1 MPINFNDIDKVTFDG
16 TVYNEVTKTSDNTS
30 AITQDNSNVTYDNF
44 LLHSSKEWLST
55 LENNS
60 TELIK
65 TAKDTADKIKG
76 DSKVIGATKKAAPDG
91 QPFKDVEKKLSE
103 GAGQLASSVA
113 AAVDVTKYSGAI
125 NFISSTAI
133 NHLTGAYNLVADMNV
148 DIKGPAITTTSNVN
162 VTNAAYDID
171 NSDIKHVKTDN
182 YTRIS
187 TNDLNST
194 TNKHTVAT
202 AGVSITSTDNK
213 TSAVNSHQV
222 ITSEQKQ
229 YSKVLTTL
237 TSESITM
244 ASKGSTS
251 INSQGGLVI
260 SDGQSLKQ
268 GASQASTDTLESIE
282 GTTSGNVASK
292 AVGAA
297 KGGSIKILSTGSIDT
312 QATGIVSTQGDTVGT
327 NAFKIGMASIDFAS
341 NSTTTTI
348 SSKAQSVLT
357 SEAITYTGNRN
368 MGISINPFGILAG
381 TGVAPLIPLLTELLP
396 PIIVDVP
403 ELPEFPFG
411 SLADFLAKCLPFT
424 SAVNIPNIIDEAVD
438 IDLEDPL
445 LPQQKEPTPLNTT
458 FTPINQSRGNIDEPV
473 DISLEDP
480 LVAQDKSAAT
490 PSAVKGVVSQQTNRD
505 LTTTPNSS
513 TTNSKDKPATFTSKQ
528 AVTNAAKLG
537 ILHTVYAEQPGVNT
551 NAKTTPTISSSDIA
565 SITPKLSFTESLK
578 SLTSI
583 QKPELISSFTQAN
596 RDLISTNYTEFLKAI
611 ASIDV
616 FGSEVSPNYSKIVND
631 FLSNNTLVRE
641 ITTFLNTKR
650 PIGVG
655 GQQPPNVQ
663 NYDTPANLGNTVNGG
678 FVATPYIKT
687 PPVIGQGLIDLA
699 TWTAKTSALAKSSIP
714 PTTENW
720 LDASE
725 EDFDNYDFEFGDQ
738 LTNNFNLASVS
749 ELLNNKY
756 IDIAKGFIPNNKL
769 QSALSLTQDIAA
781 GKITTS
787 QQYAIKLAELVGGD
801 VSGYIS
807 YAEQAFTLYEQVQSG
822 NYTSLLNIPG
832 VSNVLGSKGTAIA
845 SKVLGLISKKN
856 ITDKDIYDLA
866 GSIFTALTGIGIP
879 LLDELA
885 KLLGCIDS
893 IKEQQPFL
901 QSISNPDLQD
911 IIDYLPRII
920 QTTNTES
927 TTTRKI
933 LNITPNNCAQI
944 SELTAE
950 EATINVTE
958 VGPSYIKFKLDDKD
972 LIQYNNKPLP
982 TIETSVN
989 VYTEFY
995 TDRVNNKVLTPYK
1008 QGSQFTSNVIE
1019 YKITNITSNIYTAIL
1034 INNSTILTLEDNIS
1048 GSLYAYTSADI
1059 GNRLAPYILDS
1070 YILL

>member
-1 MPINFNDIDKVTFDG
+1 MPINFNDLDKVTFDG
-16 TVYNEVTKTSDNTS
+16 TVYNEVTKTSDNTL

-55 LENNS
+55 LETNA

-65 TAKDTADKIKG
+65 GAKDTTAKIKG
-76 DSKVIGATKKAAPDG
+76 DNKVIEAVKKAAPNG
-91 QPFKDVEKKLSE
+91 QPYKDIEQKLLE
-103 GAGQLASSVA
+103 GVNNLTSNVA
-113 AAVDVTKYSGAI
+113 AMVDITKYGGAI
-125 NFISSTAI
+125 NFISSTAV
-133 NHLTGAYNLVADMNV
+133 NTVTGAINTTADM
-148 DIKGPAITTTSNVN
+148 GYSLSSPSITTTSNVN
-162 VTNAAYDID
+162 VTNAATNINY
-171 NSDIKHVKTDN
+171 SDTIFSKTDRDI
-182 YTRIS
+182 TV
-187 TNDLNST
+187 TNQQLTSASDKHSVITNTTST
-194 TNKHTVAT
+194 TSN
-202 AGVSITSTDNK
+202 DNK
-213 TSAVNSHQV
+213 ISAVNSIES
-222 ITSEQKQ
+222 ITSNHNQ
-229 YSKVLTTL
+229 YSKTL
-237 TSESITM
+237 INLASESITI
-244 ASKGSTS
+244 ASKGSTD
-251 INSQGGLVI
+251 INSNTVTI
-260 SDGQSLKQ
+260 SSGQSPKQ
-268 GASQASTDTLESIE
+268 GASQASTDITEAAL
-282 GTTSGNVASK
+282 GTS
-292 AVGAA
+292 
-297 KGGSIKILSTGSIDT
+297 GSIKILSTGSVDL
-312 QATGIVSTQGDTVGT
+312 QATGIIATQGNTVAT
-327 NAFKIGMASIDFAS
+327 NASKIGLASIDFAS
-341 NSTTTTI
+341 NSSTTTI
-348 SSKAQSVLT
+348 SSTIQSSVI
-357 SEAITYTGNRN
+357 SDGITYTGNRN
-368 MGISINPFGILAG
+368 MGISINPFGMLVG
-381 TGVAPLIPLLTELLP
+381 SGVAPFIPLLTEVLP

-411 SLADFLAKCLPFT
+411 NITDFLSKCLPFT
-424 SAVNIPNIIDEAVD
+424 SAIDLSSVATNPTGSVINDENSPTEIIDTDPTTPSTSGVD
-438 IDLEDPL
+438 LLPLDTSFDPTAQSKGNIEQPIDLSKQPENNVN
-445 LPQQKEPTPLNTT
+445 EPSNVTG
-458 FTPINQSRGNIDEPV
+458 I
-473 DISLEDP
+473 
-480 LVAQDKSAAT
+480 A
-490 PSAVKGVVSQQTNRD
+490 SQQTIREVDKTPTQNTSGIEKPP
-505 LTTTPNSS
+505 LTPKS
-513 TTNSKDKPATFTSKQ
+513 
-528 AVTNAAKLG
+528 AVTIAAALG
-537 ILHTVYAEQPGVNT
+537 IAHNVYLDRPEDKLN
-551 NAKTTPTISSSDIA
+551 NKTTPTLSTSDIA
-565 SITPKLSFTESLK
+565 SITPQLTLTESLK

-583 QKPELISSFTQAN
+583 QKPKLISSFTQAN

-611 ASIDV
+611 ATIDV

-631 FLSNNTLVRE
+631 FLSNKQLVQE
-641 ITTFLNTKR
+641 IKTFLNTKR

-655 GQQPPNVQ
+655 GQQPPNIQ
-663 NYDTPANLGNTVNGG
+663 NYNTSLNIESPNIG
-678 FVATPYIKT
+678 IINT
-687 PPVIGQGLIDLA
+687 PPVIGQALIDLVTYNTQQQTSLSTSTFNA
-699 TWTAKTSALAKSSIP
+699 TTSNWFNPENI
-714 PTTENW
+714 TEFQQS
-720 LDASE
+720 DIKFG
-725 EDFDNYDFEFGDQ
+725 ED
-738 LTNNFNLASVS
+738 LLNNSNLASIS
-749 ELLNNKY
+749 SLLNNKY
-756 IDIAKGFIPNNKL
+756 IDIAKGFIPDNKL

-781 GKITTS
+781 GRIATP

-856 ITDKDIYDLA
+856 ITDKDIYDVA

-920 QTTNTES
+920 QTTNTDTTTNTGS

-958 VGPSYIKFKLDDKD
+958 VGPSYIKFKLDDKE

-982 TIETSVN
+982 TIGTSVN

-1019 YKITNITSNIYTAIL
+1019 YKITNNTSNIYTAIL

>member
-1 MPINFNDIDKVTFDG
+1 MPINFNDLDKVTFDG
-16 TVYNEVTKTSDNTS
+16 TVYNEVTKTSDNTL

-55 LENNS
+55 LESNA

-65 TAKDTADKIKG
+65 GAKDTTAKIKG
-76 DSKVIGATKKAAPDG
+76 DSKVIAAVKKAAPDG
-91 QPFKDVEKKLSE
+91 QPYKDIEQKLSE
-103 GAGQLASSVA
+103 GVNNLTSNIA
-113 AAVDVTKYSGAI
+113 AMVDITKYGGAI
-125 NFISSTAI
+125 NFISSTAV
-133 NHLTGAYNLVADMNV
+133 NTVTGAINTTADM
-148 DIKGPAITTTSNVN
+148 GYSLSSPAITTTSNVN
-162 VTNAAYDID
+162 VTNAATNINY
-171 NSDIKHVKTDN
+171 SDTIFSKTDRDITVTN
-182 YTRIS
+182 QQLTSASDKHSVITNTTS
-187 TNDLNST
+187 T
-194 TNKHTVAT
+194 
-202 AGVSITSTDNK
+202 TSTDSK
-213 TSAVNSHQV
+213 TSAVNSIES
-222 ITSEQKQ
+222 ITSNHNQ
-229 YSKVLTTL
+229 YCKTL
-237 TSESITM
+237 LNLASESITI
-244 ASKGSTS
+244 ASKGSTD
-251 INSQGGLVI
+251 INSNTVTI
-260 SDGQSLKQ
+260 SSGQNPKQ
-268 GASQASTDTLESIE
+268 GASQASTDITE
-282 GTTSGNVASK
+282 
-292 AVGAA
+292 AA
-297 KGGSIKILSTGSIDT
+297 LGISGSIKILSTGSVDL
-312 QATGIVSTQGDTVGT
+312 QATGIIATQGNTVATSGS
-327 NAFKIGMASIDFAS
+327 KIGFACIDFAC
-341 NSTTTTI
+341 NSDTTTI
-348 SSKAQSVLT
+348 SSTTQSSVI
-357 SEAITYTGNRN
+357 SDGITYTGNRN
-368 MGISINPFGILAG
+368 MGISINPFGMLVG
-381 TGVAPLIPLLTELLP
+381 SGVAPFIPLLTEVLP

-411 SLADFLAKCLPFT
+411 SLTDFLSKCLPFT
-424 SAVNIPNIIDEAVD
+424 SAIDLSSVATNPTGSVINDENSPTEIIDTDPTTPSTSGVD
-438 IDLEDPL
+438 L
-445 LPQQKEPTPLNTT
+445 LPLDTSFDPTA
-458 FTPINQSRGNIDEPV
+458 QSRGNIEQPINLSKQPENNVNEPSNV
-473 DISLEDP
+473 TGI
-480 LVAQDKSAAT
+480 A
-490 PSAVKGVVSQQTNRD
+490 SQQTGRD
-505 LTTTPNSS
+505 IDKTPNQNTSG
-513 TTNSKDKPATFTSKQ
+513 KEKPPLTAKS
-528 AVTNAAKLG
+528 VIPIAAALG
-537 ILHTVYAEQPGVNT
+537 IGHNVYLNRPEDELN
-551 NAKTTPTISSSDIA
+551 NKTTPTLSTSDIA
-565 SITPKLSFTESLK
+565 SITPQLTLTESLK

-583 QKPELISSFTQAN
+583 QKFELINSFTQAN

-611 ASIDV
+611 ATIDV
-616 FGSEVSPNYSKIVND
+616 FGSEVSPNYSKVIND
-631 FLSNNTLVRE
+631 FLSNNKLVQE
-641 ITTFLNTKR
+641 IKTFLNTKR

-655 GQQPPNVQ
+655 GQQPPNIQ
-663 NYDTPANLGNTVNGG
+663 NYNTSLNVESPNIG
-678 FVATPYIKT
+678 IINT
-687 PPVIGQGLIDLA
+687 PPIIGQALIDLVTYNAQQSQTSLSTFNA
-699 TWTAKTSALAKSSIP
+699 TTDNWFNPEDI
-714 PTTENW
+714 TEFQQS
-720 LDASE
+720 DIKFG
-725 EDFDNYDFEFGDQ
+725 ED
-738 LTNNFNLASVS
+738 LLNNSNLASIS
-749 ELLNNKY
+749 SLLNNKY
-756 IDIAKGFIPNNKL
+756 IDIAKGFIPDNKL

-781 GKITTS
+781 GRITTP

-856 ITDKDIYDLA
+856 ITDKDIYDVA

-920 QTTNTES
+920 QTTNTNTNTNTNTTT

-958 VGPSYIKFKLDDKD
+958 VGPSYIKFKLDDKE

-982 TIETSVN
+982 TIGTSVN

-1019 YKITNITSNIYTAIL
+1019 YKITNNTSNIYTAIL

>member
-1 MPINFNDIDKVTFDG
+1 MPINFNDLDKVTFDG
-16 TVYNEVTKTSDNTS
+16 TVYNEVTKTSDNTL

-55 LENNS
+55 LENNA

-65 TAKDTADKIKG
+65 GAKDTTAKIKG
-76 DSKVIGATKKAAPDG
+76 DNKVLAAVKKAAPDG
-91 QPFKDVEKKLSE
+91 QPYKDVEKKLSE
-103 GAGQLASSVA
+103 GAGQLAKSVA

-148 DIKGPAITTTSNVN
+148 DIKGPAITTTSNV
-162 VTNAAYDID
+162 
-171 NSDIKHVKTDN
+171 KTDLAAN
-182 YTRIS
+182 IFTISDNDFTKTENHTRIS

-251 INSQGGLVI
+251 INSNTVTI
-260 SDGQSLKQ
+260 SSGQSPKQ
-268 GASQASTDTLESIE
+268 GASQASTDITEAAL
-282 GTTSGNVASK
+282 GTS
-292 AVGAA
+292 
-297 KGGSIKILSTGSIDT
+297 GSIKILSTGSVDL
-312 QATGIVSTQGDTVGT
+312 QATGIIATQGNTVAT
-327 NAFKIGMASIDFAS
+327 NASKIGFACIDFAC
-341 NSTTTTI
+341 NSDTTTI
-348 SSKAQSVLT
+348 YSKIQSSVISDG
-357 SEAITYTGNRN
+357 ITYTGNRN
-368 MGISINPFGILAG
+368 MGISINPFGMLVG
-381 TGVAPLIPLLTELLP
+381 SGVAPFIPLLTEVLP

-411 SLADFLAKCLPFT
+411 SLTDFLSKCLPFT
-424 SAVNIPNIIDEAVD
+424 SAIDLSSIATNPTGSVINDENSPTEIIDTDPTTPSTSGVD
-438 IDLEDPL
+438 L
-445 LPQQKEPTPLNTT
+445 LPLDTSFDPTA
-458 FTPINQSRGNIDEPV
+458 QSRGNIEQPIDLSKQSENNVNEPSNV
-473 DISLEDP
+473 TGI
-480 LVAQDKSAAT
+480 T
-490 PSAVKGVVSQQTNRD
+490 SQQTGRD
-505 LTTTPNSS
+505 IDKTPNQNTSGVE
-513 TTNSKDKPATFTSKQ
+513 KPPLTPKL
-528 AVTNAAKLG
+528 AVTIAAALG
-537 ILHTVYAEQPGVNT
+537 IAHNVYLDRPEDKLN
-551 NAKTTPTISSSDIA
+551 NKTTPTLSTSDIA
-565 SITPKLSFTESLK
+565 SITPQLTLTESLK
-578 SLTSI
+578 SLASI
-583 QKPELISSFTQAN
+583 QKPELINSFTQAN

-611 ASIDV
+611 ATIEV

-631 FLSNNTLVRE
+631 FLSNKQLVPE
-641 ITTFLNTKR
+641 IKTFLNTKR

-655 GQQPPNVQ
+655 GQQPPNIQ
-663 NYDTPANLGNTVNGG
+663 NYNISLNVESPNIGVIN
-678 FVATPYIKT
+678 T
-687 PPVIGQGLIDLA
+687 PPVIGQALIDLVTYNAQQSQTSLSTFNA
-699 TWTAKTSALAKSSIP
+699 TTSNWFNPQQITEFQQSDIKFGEDLLNNSNLGSISS
-714 PTTENW
+714 
-720 LDASE
+720 
-725 EDFDNYDFEFGDQ
+725 
-738 LTNNFNLASVS
+738 
-749 ELLNNKY
+749 LLNNKY
-756 IDIAKGFIPNNKL
+756 IDIAKGFIPDNKL

-781 GKITTS
+781 GKITTP

-856 ITDKDIYDLA
+856 ITDKDIYDVA

-920 QTTNTES
+920 QTTNTNTNTNTN
-927 TTTRKI
+927 TTTNTGSNTATKI

-958 VGPSYIKFKLDDKD
+958 VGPSYIKFKLDDKE

-982 TIETSVN
+982 TIGTSVN

-1019 YKITNITSNIYTAIL
+1019 YKITDNTSNIYTAIL